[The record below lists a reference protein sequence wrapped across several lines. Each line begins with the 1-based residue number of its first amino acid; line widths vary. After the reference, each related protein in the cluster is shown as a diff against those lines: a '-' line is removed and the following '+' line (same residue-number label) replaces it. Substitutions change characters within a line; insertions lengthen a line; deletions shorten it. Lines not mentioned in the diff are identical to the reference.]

1 MSEVGL
7 EHLEPEGYLQPR
19 RYRIHYMCARCGHE
33 WSRTTTKLDGKDPPC
48 PVRACRDAA
57 LEEEIERRAENLALM
72 LAERRAPAQVGN
84 NVTNRA
90 IDTTA
95 DIVMTDNHLTD
106 IKDNIREGEAMA
118 PKLPA
123 PMQRMA
129 DGMFTG
135 GALADR
141 YGTRQ
146 ARKMHL
152 LGQRAIAGSFRS
164 MSVNPAQVIPGST
177 GQPALRKVEG

>member
-1 MSEVGL
+1 MSEVR
-7 EHLEPEGYLQPR
+7 LEPMEPDGYLAPR
-19 RYRIHYMCARCGHE
+19 RYKIFYMCARCGHE
-33 WSRTTTKLDGKDPPC
+33 WSRVSTKLDGKDPPC
-48 PVRACRDAA
+48 PVKACRDAA
-57 LEEEIERRAENLALM
+57 LEEEIERRAENLAQM
-72 LAERRAPAQVGN
+72 LAERRAPAQIGN
-84 NVTNRA
+84 NQLNKA
-90 IDTTA
+90 LDTTA
-95 DIVMTDNHLTD
+95 DIVMADQKLTNLQDNL
-106 IKDNIREGEAMA
+106 REGDSMA

-146 ARKMHL
+146 AKRMSV
-152 LGQRAIAGSFRS
+152 LGQRAIAGSFRQ
-164 MSVNPAQVIPGST
+164 MSVNPAQVIPGSS